1 MGLCGCGEG
10 YVFFLIMV
18 LPMLKSMIF
27 NFYWF
32 VLVGSELICTVL
44 SLDYFMIEDIAYLYV
59 SDN

>member
-32 VLVGSELICTVL
+32 VLVGSV
-44 SLDYFMIEDIAYLYV
+44 IEDIAYLYV